1 MSSSLC
7 IVIHNLDVLKVIL
20 KQFFFL
26 QKWLE
31 YYGPFEAVIDAA
43 NVGLFSQRKFT
54 PAKVSY
60 QGTTIVIV

>member
-1 MSSSLC
+1 MY
-7 IVIHNLDVLKVIL
+7 IHNLDILKVIEEI
-20 KQFFFL
+20 FFSL

-54 PAKVSY
+54 PSKVSY
-60 QGTTIVIV
+60 QRKMLLII